1 LIEKC
6 SPARTEPDMAIVT
19 FANTKGGAGKTTA
32 VLLVAT
38 ELARLGL
45 RVVVLDVDPQHWISR
60 WHEQLGANCPD
71 NLEVVPYVSSANLE
85 RHIRAHR
92 HSADFVLLDLPG
104 ARSPLLAQALGYSNY
119 VLIPAQGSA
128 MDAQGAANVID
139 LLHYLDEKA
148 GIRIPHSVV
157 LTRVNPIIT
166 TRALQGVKALL
177 QEKRV
182 HLISTPII
190 ERAAF
195 RDVFSCGETLY
206 TMDPKKVSNLE
217 RAQENAQLL
226 GQEILLRLQHACA
239 KAPQR
244 SEPHRLVA

>member
-1 LIEKC
+1 
-6 SPARTEPDMAIVT
+6 MAIVT

-38 ELARLGL
+38 ELARMGL
-45 RVVVLDVDPQHWISR
+45 RVVVLDADPQHWISR
-60 WHEQLGANCPD
+60 WYEQLGANCPD
-71 NLEVVPYVSSANLE
+71 RLEVVPYVSAANLE
-85 RHIRAHR
+85 RHVRAHR
-92 HSADFVLLDLPG
+92 SNADFVLLDLPG
-104 ARSPLLAQALGYSNY
+104 ARSTLLAQALGYSNY

-177 QEKRV
+177 REKRV

-206 TMDPKKVSNLE
+206 SMDPKNVSNLA

-226 GQEILLRLQHACA
+226 GQEILLRLQHAIA
-239 KAPQR
+239 IAPQR
-244 SEPHRLVA
+244 NEPQRLVA

>member
-1 LIEKC
+1 
-6 SPARTEPDMAIVT
+6 MAIVT

-38 ELARLGL
+38 ELARMGL
-45 RVVVLDVDPQHWISR
+45 RVVVLDADPQHWISR
-60 WHEQLGANCPD
+60 WHEQLGINCPD
-71 NLEVVPYVSSANLE
+71 RLEVVPYVSAANLE
-85 RHIRAHR
+85 RHLRAHR
-92 HSADFVLLDLPG
+92 NNADFVLLDLPG

-148 GIRIPHSVV
+148 DIRIPHSVI

-166 TRALQGVKALL
+166 TRALQGVKTLL

-206 TMDPKKVSNLE
+206 SMDPKNVSNLA

-226 GQEILLRLQHACA
+226 GQEILLRLRHAMA
-239 KAPQR
+239 RAPQR
-244 SEPHRLVA
+244 SEPQRLVA

>member
-1 LIEKC
+1 
-6 SPARTEPDMAIVT
+6 MAIVT

-32 VLLVAT
+32 VLLIAT
-38 ELARLGL
+38 ELARMGL
-45 RVVVLDVDPQHWISR
+45 RVAVLDVDPQHWISR
-60 WHEQLGANCPD
+60 WHEQLGKNCPER
-71 NLEVVPYVSSANLE
+71 LEVVPYVSGANLE
-85 RHIRAHR
+85 RHIRNYR
-92 HSADFVLLDLPG
+92 DNVDFVLLDLPG
-104 ARSPLLAQALGYSNY
+104 ARSPLLAQALGYSDY

-139 LLHYLDEKA
+139 LLHYLEDKA

-157 LTRVNPIIT
+157 LTRINPIIT

-177 QEKRV
+177 KEKRV
-182 HLISTPII
+182 HLIGTPIV

-206 TMDPKKVSNLE
+206 TMDPDKVSNLP

-226 GQEILLRLQHACA
+226 GREVLARVLRYCTNDAHLAEA
-239 KAPQR
+239 A
-244 SEPHRLVA
+244 RLVA